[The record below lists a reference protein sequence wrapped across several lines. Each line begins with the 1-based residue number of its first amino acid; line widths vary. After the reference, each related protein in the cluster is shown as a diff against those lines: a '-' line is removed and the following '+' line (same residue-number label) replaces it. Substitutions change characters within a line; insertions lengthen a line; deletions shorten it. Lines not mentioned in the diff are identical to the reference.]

1 MIYTVTLN
9 PAIDRLI
16 QTSGM
21 LTKKKTNRVKTAEYD
36 LGGKGFHVSH
46 VLSKFGIENIALG
59 FIGSENQ
66 LQMEKILRAKQV
78 THQLIVEKNASTRE
92 CIVLIDE
99 ESQGSTMVTGSGFRI
114 SRTNHEKLI
123 FQLQKLLKKDD
134 MLVLAGSLPPDY
146 TLKQLKEIIDVGKR
160 AGSFIACDLSGDA
173 LKLAV
178 KMEVDFIK
186 PNQFELEEL
195 LTPAME
201 SMKDRLLVLN
211 ESVPYIA
218 ASFGEEGSYVVH
230 AGEIYRV
237 FPPKV
242 KEVNDTGAGDVFV
255 GSFLAQLALR
265 ANLETAIAYATACS
279 ASKVTKRNCT
289 DFDLIQAG
297 QMLPMIKI
305 KKLEVN
311 PDAIS

>member
-16 QTSGM
+16 QTNGLLM
-21 LTKKKTNRVKTAEYD
+21 KKRTNRVKTVEYD

-46 VLSKFGIENIALG
+46 TLNKFDIENIALG

-66 LQMEKILRAKQV
+66 EQMEKILQEKQV

-99 ESQGSTMVTGSGFRI
+99 ESQGSTMVTGSGFQV
-114 SRTNHEKLI
+114 SNANHEKLI
-123 FQLQKLLKKDD
+123 SQLKKLLRSED
-134 MLVLAGSLPPDY
+134 MLVLAGSLPPSY
-146 TLKQLKEIIDVGKR
+146 TLKQLEEIIDVGKV

-178 KMEVDFIK
+178 KMKVNFIK

-195 LTPAME
+195 LYPR
-201 SMKDRLLVLN
+201 KDSIKNRLLVLN
-211 ESVPYIA
+211 EHIPYVV
-218 ASFGEEGSYVVH
+218 ASMGKEGSFVAH

-237 FPPKV
+237 IPPKIR
-242 KEVNDTGAGDVFV
+242 EVNDTGAGDVFV
-255 GSFLAQLALR
+255 GSFLAQLIQKR
-265 ANLETAIAYATACS
+265 KLETAIAYATVCS

-289 DFDLIQAG
+289 DFDLMQAE

-305 KKLEVN
+305 KKLEEK

>member
-16 QTSGM
+16 QTSGLLM
-21 LTKKKTNRVKTAEYD
+21 KKKTNRVKTVEYD
-36 LGGKGFHVSH
+36 LGGKGLHVSH

-66 LQMEKILRAKQV
+66 QQMEKILQAKQV

-99 ESQGSTMVTGSGFRI
+99 ESQGSTMVTDSGFQI
-114 SRTNHEKLI
+114 SRANHKKLI
-123 FQLQKLLKKDD
+123 SQLQRLLRKED
-134 MLVLAGSLPPDY
+134 MLVLAGSLPPNY
-146 TLKQLKEIIDVGKR
+146 SLERLKEIIDVGKM

-173 LKLAV
+173 LRLAV
-178 KMEVDFIK
+178 EMQVDFIK

-195 LTPAME
+195 LTPGID
-201 SMKDRLLVLN
+201 SIKNRLLALN
-211 ESVPYIA
+211 KSIPYVA
-218 ASFGEEGSYVVH
+218 ASMGKEGSYIVH
-230 AGEIYRV
+230 AGEVYRV
-237 FPPKV
+237 VPPKV

-255 GSFLAQLALR
+255 GSFLAQLAQK
-265 ANLETAIAYATACS
+265 ANLETAIAYATVCS

-289 DFDLIQAG
+289 DFDLNQAE
-297 QMLPMIKI
+297 QMLPMIEI
-305 KKLEVN
+305 KKMEVN